1 MLNQSENK
9 LTIFPLGMHQDW
21 NENCNINYFFMPRT
35 YFDPLSA

>member
-9 LTIFPLGMHQDW
+9 LTIFPLGMHQED
-21 NENCNINYFFMPRT
+21 EIATLITFMLRT